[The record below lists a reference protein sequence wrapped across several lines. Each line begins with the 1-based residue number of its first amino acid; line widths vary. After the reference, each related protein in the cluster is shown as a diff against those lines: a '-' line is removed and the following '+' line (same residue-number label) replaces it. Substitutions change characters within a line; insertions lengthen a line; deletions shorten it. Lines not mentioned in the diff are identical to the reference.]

1 MIQRQLTSVDLPPV
15 TILEQIKN
23 GKLSASVLGE
33 QASLFA
39 FYLEHSFTPQQIIT
53 MFERRKIQ
61 TEKELQE
68 MVAYIKAD
76 GCKREYLLTYFGEQF
91 AGSNEFCCD
100 YELSDWATKLIL
112 PVSQP
117 LSENNKV
124 GWEDRLKG
132 LLNITEN

>member
-1 MIQRQLTSVDLPPV
+1 
-15 TILEQIKN
+15 
-23 GKLSASVLGE
+23 
-33 QASLFA
+33 
-39 FYLEHSFTPQQIIT
+39 

-68 MVAYIKAD
+68 MVAYIKED

-100 YELSDWATKLIL
+100 YELSDWEAKLIL

-124 GWEDRLKG
+124 GWEDRLKA